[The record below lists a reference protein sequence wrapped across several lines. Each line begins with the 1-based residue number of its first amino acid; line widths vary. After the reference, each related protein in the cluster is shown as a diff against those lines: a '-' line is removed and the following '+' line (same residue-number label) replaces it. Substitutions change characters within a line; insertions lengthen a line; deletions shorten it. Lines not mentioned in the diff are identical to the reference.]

1 MFVCGELASLWVIA
15 NKTRRGGE
23 DKKSLQVITM
33 ATNDN
38 GVIEDPRKKL
48 EKIIETLTTSGSPSL
63 DEVDMKKLK
72 KLCK

>member
-1 MFVCGELASLWVIA
+1 
-15 NKTRRGGE
+15 
-23 DKKSLQVITM
+23 M